1 MSKKNKTIIG
11 IDPGKSGAI
20 ALWDEGI
27 DKVFKCPVNVNGMS
41 SIMHSLNNTGWVDGG
56 GEIVAYIERV
66 HAFPTDGRSSAFKFG
81 VNYGQWL
88 GILSTLNI
96 ETVLVTPQKW
106 MKYWKDKF
114 KIKLPKNKPERK
126 RKLKELAA
134 LYTDKPD
141 FRPINEIQKEHLDIV
156 IQALEGNLKIF
167 KLFRDELS
175 NKQQKDLLYPMVLEL
190 KNLCEECIPVFQ
202 PLD

>member
-1 MSKKNKTIIG
+1 MVVIG
-11 IDPGKSGAI
+11 IDPGKSGAV
-20 ALWDEGI
+20 AVWDEGI
-27 DKVFKCPVNVNGMS
+27 DKVFKCPVNVSGMS
-41 SIMHSLNNTGWVDGG
+41 NIMHSLSNTGWVDGG
-56 GEIVAYIERV
+56 GEIIAYIERV

-134 LYTDKPD
+134 QYTDKKVTLYNSD
-141 FRPINEIQKEHLDIV
+141 AILISVYGFMEQIKKKED
-156 IQALEGNLKIF
+156 
-167 KLFRDELS
+167 
-175 NKQQKDLLYPMVLEL
+175 
-190 KNLCEECIPVFQ
+190 
-202 PLD
+202 